1 VKKKHFY
8 QQSAYVAINAPSKV
22 RNCIVPPDH
31 LRGEILYH
39 ALATFRNTGKTIKQG
54 TLFQS
59 YIYFV
64 RIL

>member
-39 ALATFRNTGKTIKQG
+39 ALATFRNTGKTI
-54 TLFQS
+54 
-59 YIYFV
+59 
-64 RIL
+64 